1 MSQQPKLTDAKLEV
15 SERIATL
22 TFNRHDVRNALTG
35 TALIDDI
42 IAVADWVN
50 HEPDVS
56 VLVMTGAGSA
66 FSAGGNVKDM
76 AERGGDFAGDVAECA
91 ERYRHGIQR
100 IPLALQVVEVPII
113 AAVNG
118 PAIGAGFDLANMADI
133 RIASAQAKFGETFLN
148 LGIIPGDGGAWFM
161 QRLIG
166 YQRAFELTLTGRVI
180 DAEEA
185 LRHGIAMEVVAADQ
199 LLPRARELATRMAA
213 QPPKALR
220 LTKRLMKMA
229 QRMELKDFLD
239 LCASFQGM
247 CHNEPEHLDAVNR
260 FLAAQTKRG

>member
-1 MSQQPKLTDAKLEV
+1 MTQQPALTDARLVV
-15 SERIATL
+15 STRVATL

-42 IAVADWVN
+42 VAVANWIN
-50 HEPDVS
+50 RAPEVS

-76 AERGGDFAGDVAECA
+76 AERGGDFAGDVAEVA
-91 ERYRHGIQR
+91 ERYRHGIQQ
-100 IPLALQVVEVPII
+100 IPLALQGVEVPII

-133 RIASAQAKFGETFLN
+133 RIASTQAKFGETFLN

-180 DAEEA
+180 DADEA
-185 LRHGIAMEVVAADQ
+185 LRHGIVMEVVAADQ
-199 LLPRARELATRMAA
+199 LLPRTIELATRMAA

-260 FLAAQTKRG
+260 FLAAQSKRS